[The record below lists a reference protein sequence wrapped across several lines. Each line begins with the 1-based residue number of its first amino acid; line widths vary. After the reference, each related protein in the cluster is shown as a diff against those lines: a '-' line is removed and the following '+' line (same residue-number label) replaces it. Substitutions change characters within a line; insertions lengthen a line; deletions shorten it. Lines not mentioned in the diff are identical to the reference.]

1 MEDEDKE
8 LIAAHAGYCGTCKYY
23 KAALCKPTESL
34 NKWESWFNFENAEC
48 RRYPP
53 VFTGGHES
61 CETEDGEFDA
71 LNWQHPKVHAF
82 CECCGEYAPA
92 TWLHNVQIEGQAAS
106 GLSRSN
112 AGLDTGDD
120 K

>member
-8 LIAAHAGYCGTCKYY
+8 LIAAHAGYCGTCKHY
-23 KAALCKPTESL
+23 KAALCKPTEST

-53 VFTGGHES
+53 VFVGGNES

-82 CECCGEYAPA
+82 CECCGEYARA
-92 TWLHNVQIEGQAAS
+92 TWLPNVIC
-106 GLSRSN
+106 
-112 AGLDTGDD
+112 TP
-120 K
+120 